1 MSFIQH
7 QVPPFYRRR
16 TFGDKFSDTTDFI
29 TANWRV
35 LLRMLTIC
43 LLPLCVIQ
51 ALNVNGLVS
60 SIYGDFIGNG
70 GTVTRSIIGF
80 ALNYASLI
88 VFGIVGTVIFV
99 SIVYTLMRLYHEQ
112 NDDGTPAHPD
122 LNSMTFAQFRPIMWR
137 QMRPAWKAVGV
148 CVLLSLAVGVVVV
161 LEVSVAAVLG
171 NTLGS
176 ESVFLGFGVIL
187 MYLMIF
193 ALVPPILMALPV
205 MSFEKI
211 KFWAGLRKSL
221 LYGVKTWRGVV
232 AVCIVMGML
241 VGVVL
246 GVFCVPWVILMM
258 MRAMFWAGDM
268 SELAFSGTLWYSFLM
283 FLGAILYIYAS
294 YMGYAAILVAL
305 AYQYGHAREKL
316 EGEEFDADDNDNF

>member
-1 MSFIQH
+1 MSFIQR
-7 QVPPFYRRR
+7 QVPPFYHRR

-51 ALNVNGLVS
+51 ALNINGLVS
-60 SIYGDFIGNG
+60 AMYGDFIGNG
-70 GTVTRSIIGF
+70 GTVKQNLIGF
-80 ALNYASLI
+80 ALNYGSLI
-88 VFGIVGTVIFV
+88 VFGIIGTAIFV

-112 NDDGTPAHPD
+112 NADGTPAHPA
-122 LNSMTFAQFRPIMWR
+122 LNSMTFAQFRPLIWR
-137 QMRPAWKAVGV
+137 QMRQAWKAVGA
-148 CVLLSLAVGVVVV
+148 CMLLSLAVAVVVAF
-161 LEVSVAAVLG
+161 EVAAAAVLG
-171 NTLGS
+171 NALGS
-176 ESVFLGFGVIL
+176 ESLFLGFGVIL
-187 MYLMIF
+187 MYFIIF
-193 ALVPPILMALPV
+193 ALLPPALMVLPV

-246 GVFCVPWVILMM
+246 GVFCVPWAILMM

-268 SELAFSGTLWYSFLM
+268 SEFAFSGTLWYSFLM

-294 YMGYAAILVAL
+294 YMGYAALLVAL

-316 EGEEFDADDNDNF
+316 DGEDFDADDNF